1 MKSILTYLIIFVAG
15 IAATFAYFQYQ
26 DGDLDFAEMYKS
38 HHGMK
43 SEKQHHKGGHDEV
56 NMPGLQGKDTTEQE
70 INDLKEIFRSH
81 KGITRN
87 VMNIANGIVTT
98 TEAKDETLRQA
109 IVTHVSMMVTRLQEG
124 RDPEVIIQSPTL
136 GSLFAVYDEIETE
149 IELTDMGVKVIQTS
163 ANPQVVTLLQTH
175 AGEVSDMAERGMEA
189 VHERMAG
196 QSH

>member
-1 MKSILTYLIIFVAG
+1 
-15 IAATFAYFQYQ
+15 
-26 DGDLDFAEMYKS
+26 
-38 HHGMK
+38 
-43 SEKQHHKGGHDEV
+43 
-56 NMPGLQGKDTTEQE
+56 MPSLQGKDTTEQE

-98 TEAKDETLRQA
+98 TEAKDETLREA

-136 GSLFAVYDEIETE
+136 GSLFTVYDETETE

-163 ANPQVVTLLQTH
+163 ASPQVVKLLQTH